1 MSKRRIATVAS
12 AKRKLFVAKYYA
24 VKGEENK
31 IFTDWETCKE
41 FLSGKKG
48 YKYKSFS
55 TEEEAKAF
63 LSGEDYAEK
72 CVSDDLSKGYA
83 VAFTD
88 GSFEESLNEYS
99 YGAIAFSP
107 ENETFTF
114 CDRGARADF
123 LSSRNIAGE
132 VEGVLAAVR
141 WAFLNGYPK
150 LKIYH
155 DYEGLSAWATGRW
168 QAKGAVSCYYL
179 EELKRYDGAVR
190 ITFEKVKGHSN
201 NAYNEAVDKLAK
213 EALFE
218 GKRKVSDGVGFKS
231 SGTGEFEPLC
241 EYIETQNRGV
251 LTSRSGG
258 GVTFKLR
265 DEKLSVYKRD
275 GVISV
280 VGKQDGLFFSAV
292 GYFYRNITTS
302 GVNRLIERVFN
313 IDTGNKTFMSGV
325 EVTEFL
331 ADKIETAN
339 YAPLI
344 IFTLID
350 VEKRIFGTLKSK
362 GYKGDKISRAFLKD
376 GDGFKIVLPVT
387 GSEKLVAEY
396 AFFYEYRMA
405 YNTLYFTKKELK
417 KFCREAREA
426 IF

>member
-1 MSKRRIATVAS
+1 M
-12 AKRKLFVAKYYA
+12 AKYYA

-155 DYEGLSAWATGRW
+155 DYDGLSAWATGRW

-179 EELKRYDGAVR
+179 EELRRYDGAVR

-218 GKRKVSDGVGFKS
+218 GKRKVAEGVGFKS

-280 VGKQDGLFFSAV
+280 VGKQDDLFFSAV

-302 GVNRLIERVFN
+302 GVNRLIERFFGFN
-313 IDTGNKTFMSGV
+313 EVDGTFLRGV
-325 EVTEFL
+325 EITEFL
-331 ADKIETAN
+331 ARNFPVKN
-339 YAPLI
+339 YAPYI
-344 IFTLID
+344 VFTLID
-350 VEKRIFGTLKSK
+350 IEKRIGGVLKEK
-362 GYKGDKISRAFLKD
+362 GFKGEKISRAFIGKD
-376 GDGFKIVLPVT
+376 GGFKTVLPFN
-387 GSEKLVAEY
+387 GAEKAEEMY
-396 AFFYEYRMA
+396 SFFYRYRI
-405 YNTLYFTKKELK
+405 NLNDLVFDKSECLK
-417 KFCREAREA
+417 F
-426 IF
+426 F